1 MNELIASNLAKSY
14 GKRQIL
20 RDISFRVPVGKVVGL
35 LGPNGSGKTTAF
47 YILIGL
53 IRPDKGKIYL
63 NDRDITSLSLHKRGH
78 LGLGY
83 LPQGGSVFQDLTVED
98 NIRAA
103 LEFRSDLTRVGQR
116 AEMERLLQIFSL
128 KPIRAAKGRVLSGG
142 ERRRTEMAR
151 LLATKPQFALM
162 DEPFAGVDPISVHEI
177 KKLARALVDLEIGVL
192 INDHNV
198 GDILSLCDENYV
210 IGEGRII
217 ARGDAESIVRNQQV
231 RSTYLGEDYKLNQT
245 SVTS

>member
-1 MNELIASNLAKSY
+1 MKELVASNLAKSY

-47 YILIGL
+47 YMLIGL
-53 IRPDKGKIYL
+53 IRPDKGRIHL
-63 NDRDITSLSLHKRGH
+63 NDRDITFFPMHKRGR

-83 LPQGGSVFQDLTVED
+83 LPQGGSIFRDLTVED

-103 LEFRSDLTRVGQR
+103 LEFRPGMTRAGRR
-116 AEMERLLQIFSL
+116 AEVERLLQIFSL
-128 KPIRAAKGRVLSGG
+128 QPIRTAKGRVLSGG

-151 LLATKPQFALM
+151 LLATQPQFALM

-177 KKLARALVDLEIGVL
+177 KKLARALVEMEIGVL

-210 IGEGRII
+210 IGEGHII
-217 ARGDAESIVRNQQV
+217 AQGDAESIVKNQQV
-231 RSTYLGEDYKLNQT
+231 RSTYLGKDYQLRQGPDP
-245 SVTS
+245 S